1 MRMRGSMR
9 GTRQRSSLRPH
20 WFHILLSLAD
30 RDLHGLQIM
39 EEVRART
46 HGDVHLWPG
55 MLYGS
60 LKQMTDEGLVVE
72 TDAPK
77 DAEPGGGRPRYYR
90 ITKDGRRALS
100 AEVARLSGYVAAAL
114 AKNVT

>member
-1 MRMRGSMR
+1 MPKRR
-9 GTRQRSSLRPH
+9 TRESLKAH
-20 WFHILLSLAD
+20 WFQILLALAD
-30 RDLHGLQIM
+30 QDLHGLQIM
-39 EEVRART
+39 EEVHTRT

-60 LKQMTDEGLVVE
+60 LRQMSDEGLVQE
-72 TDAPK
+72 TDPPE

-90 ITKDGRRALS
+90 ITDEGRRALS
-100 AEVARLSGYVAAAL
+100 AEVARLSSYVAAAL